1 MAALFQTAAG
11 VGGSAPP
18 QPSQGQGLVPRWR
31 DLRMSSSALQG
42 LGLAGAG
49 LSACHPRLTTGLVT
63 KGPAAQRER
72 ARLFPAPA
80 MTGTGKYQDRKA
92 SKETFYLPC

>member
-1 MAALFQTAAG
+1 
-11 VGGSAPP
+11 
-18 QPSQGQGLVPRWR
+18 
-31 DLRMSSSALQG
+31 MSSQHCRALG
-42 LGLAGAG
+42 WWGAG

-63 KGPAAQRER
+63 KGPAAQPER

-80 MTGTGKYQDRKA
+80 MTGTGKYQDCKT